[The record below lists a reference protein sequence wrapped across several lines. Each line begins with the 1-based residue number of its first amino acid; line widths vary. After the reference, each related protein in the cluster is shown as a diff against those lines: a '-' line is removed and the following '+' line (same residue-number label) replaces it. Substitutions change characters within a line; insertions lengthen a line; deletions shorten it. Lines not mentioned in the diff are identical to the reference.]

1 MIAGPMP
8 RPSLFIAQ
16 LINLR
21 RVLPRISSTPSLHRG
36 VVPVP
41 VRPAHPVAIAVLV
54 LIAATPFTLVAQEK
68 PSAAVM
74 AAMAGSWRYNAERS
88 DPLADNPLAV
98 EAVRVRPEDAVG
110 GAPSGGGGGG
120 RRGGGGGGAGAGA
133 GAGGAAPGAG
143 MGGRGGAGAGALRNP
158 YIRDL
163 VTQLQP
169 PGVLV
174 ISLSDKV
181 AGMGVPDGEP
191 IEWTTDGKK
200 RQKAQMD
207 GTLLEFMGRWR
218 GEKLTLTDGVSGTAE
233 LKRELHLIEG
243 GAALEMKLELTG
255 QGFPGKLERKVI
267 FTRVE

>member
-1 MIAGPMP
+1 
-8 RPSLFIAQ
+8 
-16 LINLR
+16 
-21 RVLPRISSTPSLHRG
+21 
-36 VVPVP
+36 
-41 VRPAHPVAIAVLV
+41 
-54 LIAATPFTLVAQEK
+54 
-68 PSAAVM
+68 
-74 AAMAGSWRYNAERS
+74 
-88 DPLADNPLAV
+88 
-98 EAVRVRPEDAVG
+98 
-110 GAPSGGGGGG
+110 
-120 RRGGGGGGAGAGA
+120 
-133 GAGGAAPGAG
+133 

-169 PGVLV
+169 PGVVV

-181 AGMGVPDGEP
+181 AGMSVPDGEP

-233 LKRELHLIEG
+233 LKRELHVIEN
-243 GAALEMKLELTG
+243 GAALEMKLELSG
-255 QGFPGKLERKVI
+255 QGFPRKLERKVI